1 MFIHSL
7 AYSQPAIS
15 SNEISGFL
23 VRMHFRREFFNSTL
37 YFVLSSACI
46 LRPTWQQDYE
56 SLTSYAEL
64 RALDPKVRSCWV
76 AYCSV
81 LVIDYDSIRD
91 NSDVNPVLMLD
102 LEFVTLESLS
112 GAVIWACA
120 GSLYSNSYKNF
131 KLTYWRGLCTISRT
145 DVIERSLW
153 FVATAVKV
161 VIRRTGKF
169 GQNSLSCVRTN
180 KWILTVTVS
189 GCKEPGEIVL
199 VKCQRRKEKLNWFS

>member
-15 SNEISGFL
+15 SKEISGFL

-64 RALDPKVRSCWV
+64 RALVPKVRSCWV

-102 LEFVTLESLS
+102 LELVTLESLS
-112 GAVIWACA
+112 GAVI
-120 GSLYSNSYKNF
+120 
-131 KLTYWRGLCTISRT
+131 
-145 DVIERSLW
+145 
-153 FVATAVKV
+153 
-161 VIRRTGKF
+161 
-169 GQNSLSCVRTN
+169 
-180 KWILTVTVS
+180 
-189 GCKEPGEIVL
+189 
-199 VKCQRRKEKLNWFS
+199 